1 MQLAQVIGR
10 ATSTVKHSSLDGWRM
25 LLVQP
30 LGMGNAA
37 DGEPLLAIDS
47 LGASRGDRVMITS
60 DGASVRELMGTD
72 NTPVR
77 WAVLGIREET
87 E

>member
-1 MQLAQVIGR
+1 MQLARVIGR
-10 ATSTVKHSSLDGWRM
+10 ATSTVKHPSLVGWRL
-25 LLVQP
+25 LLVEP
-30 LGMGNAA
+30 LDQDHIA

-47 LGASRGDRVMITS
+47 LGGSRGDLVMITS
-60 DGASVRELMGTD
+60 DGAWVRELVGTD

-77 WAVLGIREET
+77 WAILGISDQT

>member
-10 ATSTVKHSSLDGWRM
+10 ATSTVKHPSLEGWRM

-30 LGMGNAA
+30 LGLGNTA
-37 DGEPLLAIDS
+37 DGEPLLAIDA
-47 LGASRGDRVMITS
+47 LGGSRGDIVMITS
-60 DGASVRELMGTD
+60 DGASVREMIGTD

-77 WAVLGIREET
+77 WAILGIKDET
-87 E
+87 D

>member
-10 ATSTVKHSSLDGWRM
+10 ATSTVKHPSLEGWRM

-30 LGMGNAA
+30 LGQGNKP
-37 DGEPLLAIDS
+37 DGEPLLAIDA
-47 LGASRGDRVMITS
+47 LGGSRGDLVMITS
-60 DGASVRELMGTD
+60 DGASVREMMKTD

-77 WAVLGIREET
+77 WAILGIKDET
-87 E
+87 D

>member
-10 ATSTVKHSSLDGWRM
+10 ATSTAKHPSLDGWRM

-30 LGMGNAA
+30 LGMGGTP
-37 DGEPLLAIDS
+37 DGEALLAIDD
-47 LGASRGDRVMITS
+47 LGAGRGDRVMITS
-60 DGASVRELMGTD
+60 DGASVREMMGTD

-77 WAVLGIREET
+77 WAILGIADET
-87 E
+87 D